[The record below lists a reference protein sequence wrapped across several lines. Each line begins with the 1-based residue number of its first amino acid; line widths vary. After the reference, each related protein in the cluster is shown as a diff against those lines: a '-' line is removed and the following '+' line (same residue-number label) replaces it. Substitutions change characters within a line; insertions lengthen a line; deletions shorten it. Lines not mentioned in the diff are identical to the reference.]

1 MAKKTTGPLNVSYEE
16 WKKNPVPVHARDLFK
31 DMPLEVFIEDWLTIE
46 ARDEETD
53 SLTQMPWRLWPKQ
66 KILCRWI
73 KENRFGFLAKARQRG
88 GSEIFAAYALKV
100 FLSEVKAEILVFS
113 RGEDDARYF
122 LEKRV
127 KSKLAALPRIVNNAG
142 EECVIWP
149 KINLETYKVTSSYG
163 SSISAISS
171 HPDAGSGHTARL
183 VILDEAEKIEDAA
196 AIWTAVKPA
205 VSQNSKGQLF
215 ALSTGQKHG
224 TWFKKRIK
232 DLYDGKVRGIML
244 HFLGWDSDP
253 KCDEAWYAE
262 EKTQW
267 DSEVDMRCTYPS
279 QIEDLFLSKE
289 GKVFPHFDN
298 KEGGKHVYD
307 FEKRI
312 KLGVLWGMDMY
323 LAYDPGFDPHPA
335 AFLLCLYDRYNDI
348 LYVMDEIVLVG
359 IEIAEMGKKIKT
371 LVQSKPIRP
380 KKAVVDTYA
389 NRTGGAGGKITERKI
404 LNEVTGIN
412 FVGANKT
419 DADGSRQLLSKRFS
433 DNKIVIHP
441 RCTKTRSQLEDWVWG
456 GNGKPVDE
464 EDDTIDD
471 LRYICTVLPNKAQ
484 KRPEPEREPLAY
496 SAAAR
501 KARMDAKNRLSESM
515 RRQSGDS
522 SNYSWQ
528 AG

>member
-1 MAKKTTGPLNVSYEE
+1 MAKKEAGPLLVSYEE
-16 WKKNPVPVHARDLFK
+16 WKRNPTPVHAKDLFK

-46 ARDEETD
+46 SQDPETD
-53 SLTQMPWRLWPKQ
+53 SLSQMPWHLWPKQ
-66 KILCRWI
+66 KLLCRWI
-73 KENRFGFLAKARQRG
+73 EENRFGFLAKARQRG
-88 GSEIFAAYALKV
+88 GSEIFAAYAMKV

-127 KSKLAALPRIVNNAG
+127 KSKLAALPKIYNNKG

-149 KINLETYKVTSSYG
+149 KITPETYKVSSSYG

-205 VSQNSKGQLF
+205 VSQNPKGQLF

-224 TWFKKRIK
+224 TWFKQYIK
-232 DLYDGKVRGIML
+232 KLYDGKVRGIAL
-244 HFLGWDSDP
+244 HFLGWDADP
-253 KCDEAWYAE
+253 KCNKEWYAE
-262 EKTQW
+262 EMTQW

-279 QIEDLFLSKE
+279 IIEDIFLSKE

-298 KEGGKHVYD
+298 KEGGRHVFD
-307 FEKRI
+307 FEKRF
-312 KLGVLWGMDMY
+312 KQSELWGMDMY

-335 AFLLCLYDRYNDI
+335 AFLLCMYNRYSDV

-359 IEIAEMGKKIKT
+359 IEIAEMGKKIKN
-371 LVQSKPIRP
+371 LVQSKPARP

-412 FVGANKT
+412 FVGANKA
-419 DADGSRQLLSKRFS
+419 DADGSRQLLSKRMS
-433 DNKIVIHP
+433 DNKLVVHP
-441 RCTKTRSQLEDWVWG
+441 RCTKTRGQLEDWVWG
-456 GNGKPVDE
+456 DNGKPVDE
-464 EDDTIDD
+464 GDDTIDD
-471 LRYICTVLPNKAQ
+471 LRYICTVLPNRAQ
-484 KRPEPEREPLAY
+484 KQPEPEEKPQAY

-501 KARMDAKNRLSESM
+501 KARQAAKSAYESRKQNASGASE
-515 RRQSGDS
+515 Q
-522 SNYSWQ
+522 YSWQ
-528 AG
+528 GG